1 MTPLTFNANSPE
13 LLALKEWWDDLGKSP
28 GPRAELRRC
37 GDLQEAALA
46 TGTQDLCLKLKC
58 VFGDLARVGAIAALA
73 SHIKEKEPRRL
84 AEAFAGG
91 GEDPAL
97 SELRFRR
104 LIQCR
109 DREELFPLLRRAL
122 HLLGGKASL
131 EDLAH
136 SLWFWNDRTRQEW
149 TFIYYRHLA
158 PGARA

>member
-58 VFGDLARVGAIAALA
+58 GFGDLARVGAIAALA

-104 LIQCR
+104 LKQECCFLQRAGIRYGQTH
-109 DREELFPLLRRAL
+109 FVQPLLDAPVV
-122 HLLGGKASL
+122 HFVP
-131 EDLAH
+131 
-136 SLWFWNDRTRQEW
+136 FWVR
-149 TFIYYRHLA
+149 YRM
-158 PGARA
+158 